1 MTPEEIME
9 AGQKALDWILEHK
22 ITAALT
28 VIIVSSITVVTV
40 MYIDKHRREYEAVW
54 SKIGV
59 LSLDMSVAKF
69 QEETARKK
77 TFTSAIEQYK
87 FMLEQGPAPKK
98 TRPWI
103 LFELGNAQYNVKEYG
118 EAIQTYKQL
127 LEEYGNHPLAPF
139 VRQSIG
145 YANEEKGHL
154 DAAVMYL
161 QGNAPEGDPTLMVQE
176 KWDIGRCYEKMGK
189 KEEAIKAYEEAVK
202 LAPDSQFAKL
212 AQYRLDSI
220 Q

>member
-1 MTPEEIME
+1 MTPEEILE
-9 AGQKALDWILEHK
+9 VGQKAINWILEHK

-28 VIIVSSITVVTV
+28 AVIVSSITIVTV

-54 SKIGV
+54 SKIGA
-59 LSLDMSVAKF
+59 LSLDTNIAKF

-77 TFTSAIEQYK
+77 TFTTAIEQYK
-87 FMLEQGPAPKK
+87 FMVEQGPAPKK
-98 TRPWI
+98 ARPWI
-103 LFELGNAQYNVKEYG
+103 LFELGNAQYSAKEYDD
-118 EAIQTYKQL
+118 AIQTYKQFL
-127 LEEYGNHPLAPF
+127 DEHGNHPLAPF

-161 QGNAPEGDPTLMVQE
+161 QGNAPEGDPVLVVQE
-176 KWDIGRCYEKMGK
+176 KWDTGRCYEKMGK
-189 KEEAIKAYEEAVK
+189 KDEAIKAYEEAVK
-202 LAPDSQFAKL
+202 LAPDSPFAKL
-212 AQYRLDSI
+212 SQFRLDSI